1 MKSTNTAIILFLFFM
16 GSPSLSTPA
25 ISNIETSL
33 MAVDKSIRLRQYSQA
48 VRQLKPLLKQNIAEA
63 QYRMAGL
70 YRAGKGVKSNLDK
83 ATELYTKAAVNGLAD
98 AQYSL
103 ASILEKQDPTKHNPA
118 ETLGWYQ
125 AAADQ
130 GYRRAI
136 NKLAY
141 LEKIGTDNDSLINDQ
156 ERIFSAIRTN
166 DLERVR
172 SLIKAGVNL
181 DIVDNIQQSALIVAL
196 RAKHLEMSQML
207 LAQSTGLDTPD
218 SNNVRP
224 IHIAARNGYTDIVLN
239 LISNNVDINATDH
252 VGNTALII
260 ATRHE
265 DKNMMNLLINHDAD
279 YSIKNKK
286 FQSAPQLAQIMDL
299 QIAKSVFLRQGIRL
313 PEQNEGF
320 ANVDIETFQQ
330 SVNKS
335 GSLYKGWPLLN
346 VASLLGETEIVTQLL
361 NRRVD
366 MLATDATGNSA
377 MHRAASEGKL
387 QILSL
392 LTSRGGNIN
401 AVNSRS
407 ETPLYLA
414 AASGQL
420 KAVNLLVRNGAT
432 TSIIA
437 KNKTSA
443 LSIAIKNQHETVALA
458 LLGGKLDKVSI
469 HRALLLAVQNKME
482 TLSVQLINVDVYVN
496 QADSKNRSALW
507 YGADL
512 GLKKTT
518 MALIRVK
525 RAPINLAD
533 TKGYTPLAR
542 AVSRGNLD
550 IARLLITRGANTNT
564 ITKEKNTILM
574 LSVLS
579 KNNKLTIFLLT
590 RDIDINAKE
599 IAGET
604 ALMLAAATGQETM
617 VISLMEAGAD
627 LLTRNL
633 DDQNAYQIAINSG
646 HNKTADL
653 IEENSNTLFKLFN

>member
-1 MKSTNTAIILFLFFM
+1 MKLTKTPIILFFFFII
-16 GSPSLSTPA
+16 SLSLSNPA
-25 ISNIETSL
+25 LSDIETGL
-33 MAVDKSIRLRQYSQA
+33 TAVDKSIRLRQYKQA

-70 YRAGKGVKSNLDK
+70 YRSGKGVKSNLDR
-83 ATELYTKAAVNGLAD
+83 AIELYIKAAVNGLPD
-98 AQYSL
+98 AQYAL
-103 ASILEKQDPTKHNPA
+103 ASILEKQNPAKQNPA
-118 ETLGWYQ
+118 EALGWYQ

-141 LEKIGTDNDSLINDQ
+141 LKKTSSDNDSLNINQ

-166 DLERVR
+166 DLERIR
-172 SLIKAGVNL
+172 SLIKGGVNL
-181 DIVDNIQQSALIVAL
+181 DIVDSNHQSALIVAL
-196 RAKHLEMSQML
+196 QAKHLEMSRML
-207 LAQSTGLDTPD
+207 LPQSTRLDTPD
-218 SNNVRP
+218 SNNARP
-224 IHIAARNGYTDIVLN
+224 IHLATRNGYTGIVLD
-239 LISNNVDINATDH
+239 LIRKNVDINAMDH
-252 VGNTALII
+252 IGNTALII

-265 DKNMMNLLINHDAD
+265 YKNIMNLLINNDAD

-286 FQSAPQLAQIMDL
+286 FQSAPQLAQIVDL

-361 NRRVD
+361 DRRVD

-377 MHRAASEGKL
+377 MHRAASEGQLK
-387 QILSL
+387 ILNL
-392 LTSRGGNIN
+392 LISHGANVN
-401 AVNSRS
+401 AVNSRN

-420 KAVNLLVRNGAT
+420 KTVNLLVKNGAD

-437 KNKTSA
+437 RNKTSP
-443 LSIAIKNQHETVALA
+443 LSIAIKNQHEKLALA
-458 LLGGKLDKVSI
+458 LLGGKLDKASI

-482 TLSVQLINVDVYVN
+482 TLSVQLIKVDALVN
-496 QADSKNRSALW
+496 RADSKNRPALW
-507 YGADL
+507 YSADL

-518 MALIRVK
+518 KALLRFK

-533 TKGYTPLAR
+533 TNGYTPLAR
-542 AVSRGNLD
+542 AVVGGYLD
-550 IARLLITRGANTNT
+550 VARLLINRGANLNT
-564 ITKEKNTILM
+564 LTKEKNTLLM

-579 KNNKLTIFLLT
+579 KNNELTIFLLT
-590 RDIDINAKE
+590 LDIDIDAKE

-617 VISLMEAGAD
+617 VNSLIQAGTD
-627 LLTRNL
+627 LRTRNL
-633 DDQNAYQIAINSG
+633 NDRNAYQIAINSG

-653 IEENSNTLFKLFN
+653 IKKNSSTLFKLFN

>member
-1 MKSTNTAIILFLFFM
+1 MKTSNTAIILFLFFV
-16 GSPSLSTPA
+16 GSLSLSTPA
-25 ISNIETSL
+25 ISNIESSL
-33 MAVDKSIRLRQYSQA
+33 TAVDKSIRLRQYSQA
-48 VRQLKPLLKQNIAEA
+48 VRQLRPLLKRNIAKA

-70 YRAGKGVKSNLDK
+70 YRTGKGVKSNMDK
-83 ATELYTKAAVNGLAD
+83 ATELYIKAAVNGLAD
-98 AQYSL
+98 AQYML

-118 ETLGWYQ
+118 EALDWYQ

-141 LEKIGTDNDSLINDQ
+141 LEKTGTDNDSLINDQ

-172 SLIKAGVNL
+172 SLINAGVNL
-181 DIVDNIQQSALIVAL
+181 DIVDNNQQSALIVAL
-196 RAKHLEMSQML
+196 QAKHLEMSQML

-224 IHIAARNGYTDIVLN
+224 IHIAARNGYTDIVSY
-239 LISNNVDINATDH
+239 LISNSVDINATDH
-252 VGNTALII
+252 IGNTALII

-265 DKNMMNLLINHDAD
+265 DKHVMNLLINHDAD

-286 FQSAPQLAQIMDL
+286 AQSAPQLAQIMDL
-299 QIAKSVFLRQGIRL
+299 QIAKSVFLKQGIRL
-313 PEQNEGF
+313 SEQKEGF
-320 ANVDIETFQQ
+320 ANVDIRAFQQ

-335 GSLYKGWPLLN
+335 GSLYRGWPLLN

-361 NRRVD
+361 DRRVD

-377 MHRAASEGKL
+377 MHRAAGEGQL

-401 AVNSRS
+401 AVNSRN

-420 KAVNLLVRNGAT
+420 KAVRLLVRNGAEK
-432 TSIIA
+432 SIIA
-437 KNKTSA
+437 KNKVSA

-458 LLGGKLDKVSI
+458 LLDGKLDKASI

-482 TLSVQLINVDVYVN
+482 TLGARLINVDVYVN
-496 QADSKNRSALW
+496 QADDKNRSALW
-507 YGADL
+507 YSADL

-525 RAPINLAD
+525 RAPTNLAD

-550 IARLLITRGANTNT
+550 IARLLINRGANPHT
-564 ITKEKNTILM
+564 ITKEKTTILM

-590 RDIDINAKE
+590 RDIDIDAKE

-617 VISLMEAGAD
+617 VNSLIEAGAD

-646 HNKTADL
+646 HDKTADL
-653 IEENSNTLFKLFN
+653 IEKNSNTLFKLFN

>member
-1 MKSTNTAIILFLFFM
+1 MKTSNTAIILFLFFV
-16 GSPSLSTPA
+16 GSLSLSTPA
-25 ISNIETSL
+25 ISNIESSL
-33 MAVDKSIRLRQYSQA
+33 TAVDKSIRLRQYSQA
-48 VRQLKPLLKQNIAEA
+48 VRQLRPLLKRNIAEA

-70 YRAGKGVKSNLDK
+70 YRTGKGVKSNMDK
-83 ATELYTKAAVNGLAD
+83 ATELYLKAAVNGLAD
-98 AQYSL
+98 AQYML

-118 ETLGWYQ
+118 EALDWYQ

-141 LEKIGTDNDSLINDQ
+141 LEKTGTDNDSLINDQ

-172 SLIKAGVNL
+172 SLINAGVNL
-181 DIVDNIQQSALIVAL
+181 DIVDNNQQSALIVAL
-196 RAKHLEMSQML
+196 QAKHLEMSQML

-224 IHIAARNGYTDIVLN
+224 IHIAARNGYTDIVSY
-239 LISNNVDINATDH
+239 LISNSVDINATDH
-252 VGNTALII
+252 IGNTALII

-265 DKNMMNLLINHDAD
+265 DKHVMNLLINHDAD

-286 FQSAPQLAQIMDL
+286 AQSAPQLAQIMDL
-299 QIAKSVFLRQGIRL
+299 QIAKSVFLKQGIRL
-313 PEQNEGF
+313 SEQKEGF
-320 ANVDIETFQQ
+320 ANVDIRAFQQ

-335 GSLYKGWPLLN
+335 GSLYRGWPLLN

-361 NRRVD
+361 DRRVD

-377 MHRAASEGKL
+377 MHRAAGEGQL

-401 AVNSRS
+401 AVNSRN

-420 KAVNLLVRNGAT
+420 KAVRLLVRNGAEK
-432 TSIIA
+432 SIIA
-437 KNKTSA
+437 KNKASA

-458 LLGGKLDKVSI
+458 LLDGKLDKASI

-482 TLSVQLINVDVYVN
+482 TLGARLINVDVYVN
-496 QADSKNRSALW
+496 QADDKNRSALW
-507 YGADL
+507 YSADL

-525 RAPINLAD
+525 RAPTNLAD

-550 IARLLITRGANTNT
+550 IARLLINRGANPHT
-564 ITKEKNTILM
+564 ITKEKTTILM

-590 RDIDINAKE
+590 RDIDIDAKE

-617 VISLMEAGAD
+617 VNSLIEAGAD

-646 HNKTADL
+646 HDKTADL
-653 IEENSNTLFKLFN
+653 IEKNSNTLFKLFN